1 MRNLVL
7 DSLEI
12 RNFRGFK
19 HLQIERLARVN
30 LIVGKNNVGKSS
42 LLEAIQL
49 YARRGSPILLREQ
62 LRARDESRQLP
73 DRSGDAEE
81 FRSVL
86 KYVFYGRNN
95 VTEHQIQIGPVNSQE
110 ETLVIATNWWNA
122 GQVGDGLR
130 IIQLPETA
138 EGGKNA
144 HVIPGLT
151 IHLGQQMLFN
161 FAFLSTYPIPSS
173 SLNTDIKDIASVYI
187 AVNGLDRRAI
197 TELWDSIALTDLEKE
212 ILAALRFVAPG
223 VEGITLIS
231 DPVVINERIPI
242 VKVKGI
248 DERLPLRS
256 LGDGMQ
262 RVLGISLALV
272 NAKDGI
278 LLIDE
283 FENGLHYV
291 IQPDLWRLI
300 FQVARRLN
308 VQVFAT
314 THSWDCI
321 ESFQKASKGDHQE
334 EELAH
339 IYTEDDIVTVKDTQ
353 ENHQQRE
360 DHQEE
365 GLLIRLESKKDGIRS
380 TLFDKRRLGI
390 ATREQIEVR

>member
-1 MRNLVL
+1 MVSNLIL

-49 YARRGSPILLREQ
+49 YAHRGSPILLREQ
-62 LRARDESRQLP
+62 LRARDESRPVL

-86 KYVFYGRNN
+86 KYVFYGRSN
-95 VTEHQIQIGPVNSQE
+95 VIGQQIQIGPVNSQE
-110 ETLVIATNWWNA
+110 ETLFIAVNWGNA
-122 GQVGDGLR
+122 GQIGDELR
-130 IIQLPETA
+130 LVQLPEAA
-138 EGGKNA
+138 EGGRNA
-144 HVIPGLT
+144 HLIPGLT
-151 IHLGQQMLFN
+151 IHLGKQLLFN
-161 FAFLSTYPIPSS
+161 LVFLPAYPIPSS
-173 SLNTDIKDIASVYI
+173 SLNSDLKDIATVFI
-187 AVNGLDRRAI
+187 VANGLGKREI

-212 ILAALRFVAPG
+212 VLAALRFVAPG
-223 VEGITLIS
+223 VEGITLVS
-231 DPVVINERIPI
+231 DPALINERIPI

-248 DERLPLRS
+248 DDRLPLRS

-262 RVLGISLALV
+262 RVLGISLALA
-272 NAKDGI
+272 NAKNGL

-283 FENGLHYV
+283 FENGLHYA

-321 ESFQKASKGDHQE
+321 ESFQEASNGDHQE
-334 EELAH
+334 VGLAH
-339 IYTEDDIVTVKDTQ
+339 IYSEDDIVPVKVTQ
-353 ENHQQRE
+353 ENHQQE
-360 DHQEE
+360 KHQEE
-365 GLLIRLESKKDGIRS
+365 GLLIRLESKKNGIKS
-380 TLFDKRRLGI
+380 TLFDKRQLEI

>member
-1 MRNLVL
+1 MSNLIL

-12 RNFRGFK
+12 RNFRGFN

-42 LLEAIQL
+42 LLEAIEL
-49 YARRGSPILLREQ
+49 YAHRGSPILLREQ

-81 FRSVL
+81 LRSVL
-86 KYVFYGRNN
+86 KYVFYGRSN
-95 VTEHQIQIGPVNSQE
+95 VIEHQIQIGPVNSQE
-110 ETLVIATNWWNA
+110 ETLTIAANWWNA

-130 IIQLPETA
+130 IVQLPESA
-138 EGGKNA
+138 ESGKNA
-144 HVIPGLT
+144 HLIPGLT
-151 IHLGQQMLFN
+151 IHIGHQMLFN
-161 FAFLSTYPIPSS
+161 FAFLSTYPIPFS
-173 SLNTDIKDIASVYI
+173 SLNPDLKDIPSVFI
-187 AVNGLDRRAI
+187 GANGLDRRAI

-212 ILAALRFVAPG
+212 VLAALRFVAPG
-223 VEGITLIS
+223 IEGITLIS
-231 DPVVINERIPI
+231 DPALLNERIPI
-242 VKVKGI
+242 VKVKSI

-308 VQVFAT
+308 VQVFAA

-321 ESFQKASKGDHQE
+321 EAFQQASKGDQQE
-334 EELAH
+334 EEFPDM
-339 IYTEDDIVTVKDTQ
+339 YSEDDIIPVEVTQ
-353 ENHQQRE
+353 GNHQQAA
-360 DHQEE
+360 HQEE
-365 GLLIRLESKKDGIRS
+365 GLLIRLESKKDGIKS
-380 TLFDKRRLGI
+380 TLFDERQLGI